1 MLVTW
6 FEGFPLYLIAN
17 IFFSMISN
25 LLQKVIFLMPI
36 LIRDLNRQPPK
47 LVQYGWKA
55 SIISQSKKKI
65 TKTSINVV
73 FRHSWPGIRVT
84 ISRKALVRISWYIP
98 HFEGF
103 CMPVKM
109 QSSIC
114 LETKFTPS
122 RLLWQLKC
130 RSLCRKPCAS
140 VHFEFITHTPQA
152 GGRAEVPRVSSLLNL
167 RLRLWPRSQERE
179 T

>member
-6 FEGFPLYLIAN
+6 FEGFSLYLIAN

-122 RLLWQLKC
+122 RLLWVVSYKMFLYGTYIIAFWGNFLIKILLIYEKKNTFCSLK
-130 RSLCRKPCAS
+130 
-140 VHFEFITHTPQA
+140 
-152 GGRAEVPRVSSLLNL
+152 NL
-167 RLRLWPRSQERE
+167 KNTFTEDMFFTEL
-179 T
+179 